1 VFQFRQMLT
10 IAFLAATSLECAVL
24 HAQVSFSYQTYALK
38 NTPQFVVSG
47 DLNGDGKPD
56 LVVSSQNGN
65 ILSVLLNNGNGRFA
79 PELDLNPIP
88 NFFTALAVGDFN
100 GDKKLDILALDTGNL
115 NAGTAPGLYVLL
127 GNGDGTLQA
136 PVSTS
141 LGSLNA
147 IIAFIGV
154 GDFNGDGKTDVALY
168 AYDGTNFGPIALSSN
183 GDGTFNTGNL
193 VPAPATLSLVA
204 AVVTDANADG
214 ELDLILSYIDD
225 ANQQGTILTS
235 LGNGHGTFQPP
246 TQALPPQDFWMFTL
260 TTGDF
265 RHRNH
270 NDLVST
276 SYQEESCPFGVCR
289 PTGPAGTVA
298 ILPATANSTFGAPG
312 VLMSGD
318 YGQLATGDFDGDGNI
333 DIAVFGRSIH
343 GFTPPASVIMLG
355 DGKSGFPG
363 QVPTSF
369 ISPIAAIS
377 ADLTGDGLSDL
388 AVIDSNTLE
397 VALNTTPG
405 FSLSTSGAGTPIPP
419 GGLATYTINIGQQ
432 NGFNGT
438 VSLTCSAPASQG
450 VTCSVSP
457 SSATPGTASSLT
469 VATTGV
475 SGALVR
481 SGLRGEWLYAVWFPV
496 GALVFGSIGVR
507 SGKKRRGLLF
517 CLVFLVG
524 CGGASNSTNVRGT
537 PSGNYTI
544 VVTGSS
550 GALQRSTTVTL
561 KVN

>member
-1 VFQFRQMLT
+1 MFQFRQMLT

-24 HAQVSFSYQTYALK
+24 HAQVSFSYQAYALK

-246 TQALPPQDFWMFTL
+246 TQALP
-260 TTGDF
+260 TGFLDVHAYDGRF
-265 RHRNH
+265 
-270 NDLVST
+270 
-276 SYQEESCPFGVCR
+276 QAPESQR
-289 PTGPAGTVA
+289 PRVNVLPGGELPVWG
-298 ILPATANSTFGAPG
+298 LPADWSGGNRRDSTRD
-312 VLMSGD
+312 S
-318 YGQLATGDFDGDGNI
+318 QLHFWCARC
-333 DIAVFGRSIH
+333 AYVWRLR
-343 GFTPPASVIMLG
+343 PAS
-355 DGKSGFPG
+355 DGRF
-363 QVPTSF
+363 
-369 ISPIAAIS
+369 
-377 ADLTGDGLSDL
+377 
-388 AVIDSNTLE
+388 
-397 VALNTTPG
+397 
-405 FSLSTSGAGTPIPP
+405 
-419 GGLATYTINIGQQ
+419 
-432 NGFNGT
+432 
-438 VSLTCSAPASQG
+438 
-450 VTCSVSP
+450 
-457 SSATPGTASSLT
+457 
-469 VATTGV
+469 
-475 SGALVR
+475 
-481 SGLRGEWLYAVWFPV
+481 
-496 GALVFGSIGVR
+496 
-507 SGKKRRGLLF
+507 RR
-517 CLVFLVG
+517 
-524 CGGASNSTNVRGT
+524 RRE
-537 PSGNYTI
+537 Y
-544 VVTGSS
+544 
-550 GALQRSTTVTL
+550 
-561 KVN
+561 